1 MALIWLAGFVALG
14 AWTVRAVRRR
24 RLDATDR
31 VEVLG
36 AAVLCGG
43 LAVVAA
49 IAFGKNVAS
58 DGRARLENAP
68 SARARLFV
76 RWVQLE
82 LTPDARIGY
91 APDAG
96 LLLPRGYGL
105 AEAQRGWDLL
115 RLHAAENMGL
125 TAEKIEHEPTSTKVF
140 LAAVPH
146 TDETPQQRL
155 THATHGLIAAR
166 HCRGEPS
173 PKLDADAAMAVVF
186 CAGDEPRAGLLVERD
201 LAWKGTTAA
210 VRVAPFLYQD
220 GSWHAH
226 SLPIA
231 PGTLV
236 QMGAVADAVPGLTLW
251 ELPAPAGRTELFLP
265 TPEVMASCA
274 ENESAC
280 VLPLV
285 PPFGLE
291 LRRLIPS
298 PHEVGTRSLFAAGL
312 LVAPAF
318 FALVAFATRP
328 RSELEPR
335 RFARLMC
342 VAWVAT
348 FLGALVVWRLL
359 WAHRLDVMRRFESVG
374 PLVLLNQAFV
384 ALAAAA
390 LAATAVLA
398 WEQRPSRR
406 GMMVAIGAWAAFA
419 LAGFVPLIP
428 DARELW
434 SLGDVPKLLLA
445 AVLSFALGT
454 ASVWWPTARDR
465 LARVRQPIWLAGAM
479 VAAGAGAALM
489 RHQLGVLPR
498 LACAWGFV
506 LLFYAGLRHSIVTGR
521 AIVIAAAVVGGA
533 ALLYGDTGVALAVSA
548 PGVLFALLLSAH
560 DTSYSEDEARTLGGY
575 DRHAPLLRVH
585 ALVAIVAGLALATWA
600 AATLVRSL
608 HRGEPDGMPARLF
621 TDGALWL
628 PLAAA
633 VLTGAVAWS
642 AFQRRERARASRWL
656 ALTLVLFSAWAGR
669 NVLISRALATH
680 TRASERV
687 ALVVDPA
694 YALLSNDRD
703 FQRGLAAWNETRLAP
718 DATLDTGEGYFGAR
732 IVDAGVRHA
741 LDNDYLAV
749 LIARESGL
757 RGLGVIVL
765 AFLTLVGF
773 AAVLASERFRDGSS
787 AQRMRLVAALV
798 LGALCVYQPLAALGA
813 LPLTGIAWPGLG
825 LNSPTDFWLLVTLLL
840 AFACW
845 GDREIADDRAL
856 RVQPGYRRTRRLT
869 MVAQVAL
876 ASACALLVFRAG
888 AFALRR
894 PAPLAHQQLLAPFE
908 SLSDAVDYVD
918 RLHCGSLGDD
928 LLPRE
933 ILGDPASAEGLRR
946 FHDRF
951 QSAWHSQRDNGLRLA
966 RAYADGG
973 PCGPGA
979 GLWTAETDGDACRLG
994 FKVGWPEVRVVLSR
1008 QNGRASAQCEI
1019 DARSE
1024 PLQALRPTHR
1034 LADAERIRLVSQAR
1048 GVAAGDVGE
1057 LIGGGVVVRL
1067 RPMPKHT
1074 LGASNAPGLYFASEV
1089 ALSDDLKLT
1098 TRDGVRLVRTSEP
1111 KPHDP
1116 TWLIVR
1122 QLPNERIAESDE
1134 GGWSVHSLGT
1144 RETPLPTTGLALVV
1158 TGRSVWLFRPSAD
1171 PLLADDVATAHGRR
1185 WRHYV
1190 YGGLV
1195 PELGWVNPY
1204 DGGLSLGL
1212 DGWVHVATLEH
1223 NAHLL
1228 SKPALEPET
1237 ACGTLKPQADNYE
1250 SICAPSKLDGVLEC
1264 RVALQP
1270 ELEIRLRHLL
1280 ELASQAPEL
1289 FPKPASGRPARLA
1302 QRAEVALLAGD
1313 TGEILARADFVP
1325 GRASTAYAPRTP
1337 EIEHAL
1343 VLLREGR
1350 DPHTGKKIAH
1360 GEPEPLKADWSQ
1372 RIAIGSTMKP
1382 LLAHA
1387 FERADPQLA
1396 ARLTLSAPG
1405 ENASGECPGG
1415 WPPLLGHCPPT
1426 RSIWDEGASASDFP
1440 RYLAQSL
1447 NWYQAAVGFLGTAS
1461 GGTFGFGAEGPAQSL
1476 AEMQSLSLD
1485 LAPRA
1490 AALWTKTASGRT
1502 VISDIVD
1509 AEALRETPLWKEFEA
1524 LLGRPLCTG
1533 PNARS
1538 CQRQSDRADLCAA
1551 RALPIR
1557 KPSRDL
1563 RHLVALG
1570 PSDFDFATE
1579 RSAARVPV
1587 SEYFQF
1593 LRGSGVHG
1601 LGSMMQ
1607 LADAFNRLFYER
1619 APQQNGAYRLAASWF
1634 PTRAAGSPP
1643 PWTCPQ
1649 AGETGL
1655 SRGLCDVIAAPH
1667 GTAKSLEPLL
1677 RDNDIVVYGAK
1688 TGTIDALRDLS
1699 EHKTTCDA
1707 WNKAHTI
1714 PGAKTQPYQLP
1725 CGKNSRA
1732 DINDSLFVIAF
1743 GVKSGDKVVP
1753 LLLALR
1759 FQGVGMG
1766 YATAAA
1772 RPFIDLVREYFSQG
1786 PVTSPVAS
1794 KKP

>member
-1 MALIWLAGFVALG
+1 MALVWLLGFVALG
-14 AWTVRAVRRR
+14 AFAVRAVRRR
-24 RLDATDR
+24 GLDATDR
-31 VEVLG
+31 AGVLG
-36 AAVLCGG
+36 AAVLVGG

-49 IAFGKNVAS
+49 YAFGKHVAT

-82 LTPDARIGY
+82 LLPDARIGY

-115 RLHAAENMGL
+115 RLRATGDMGL
-125 TAEKIEHEPTSTKVF
+125 SAEKIEHEPTSTRVF

-146 TDETPQQRL
+146 GDETPQQRL
-155 THATHGLIAAR
+155 TQASHASIAAR
-166 HCRGEPS
+166 HCRGEPAA
-173 PKLDADAAMAVVF
+173 KLDADAAMAVIF
-186 CAGDEPRAGLLVERD
+186 CAGDEPKAGLLVERD
-201 LAWKGTTAA
+201 LAWKGTSAA

-274 ENESAC
+274 DDESAC
-280 VLPLV
+280 VLPLT

-291 LRRLIPS
+291 LRRLIPA
-298 PHEVGTRSLFAAGL
+298 PREIGARSLFAAGL
-312 LVAPAF
+312 LAAPAF
-318 FALVAFATRP
+318 FALVAFAIRP

-335 RFARLMC
+335 RFARLMG
-342 VAWVAT
+342 VAWAST
-348 FLGALVVWRLL
+348 FLAALVVWRLL

-390 LAATAVLA
+390 LAATVVLA
-398 WEQRPSRR
+398 WEQKPSRR
-406 GMMVAIGAWAAFA
+406 GLMIAMGAWTAFA
-419 LAGFVPLIP
+419 LAGLWPLIP

-434 SLGDVPKLLLA
+434 TGSDAPKLLLA
-445 AVLSFALGT
+445 AALSFALGT
-454 ASVWWPTARDR
+454 AAVWWPLLRER
-465 LARVRQPIWLAGAM
+465 LARFRQPVWLAGALLL
-479 VAAGAGAALM
+479 AGVGAALM

-506 LLFYAGLRHSIVTGR
+506 LLFYAGLRHSIVQGR
-521 AIVIAAAVVGGA
+521 AIIVAGAILGGA
-533 ALLYGDTGVALAVSA
+533 LLLYGDTGVALAVAA
-548 PGVLFALLLSAH
+548 PGALFALLLSAH

-575 DRHAPLLRVH
+575 DRHAPLVRVH
-585 ALVAIVAGLALATWA
+585 ALLAIALALALATWA

-608 HRGEPDGMPARLF
+608 RAGEPDGMPARWF
-621 TDGALWL
+621 TEGALWL

-633 VLTGAVAWS
+633 ALTGVVAWS
-642 AFQRRERARASRWL
+642 AFRRGERGRAGRWL
-656 ALTLVLFSAWAGR
+656 ALSLVLAVAWAGR

-680 TRASERV
+680 TRAAERV

-694 YALLSNDRD
+694 YALLSNERD

-718 DATLDTGEGYFGAR
+718 DATLGTGEGYFGAR

-757 RGLGVIVL
+757 RGLGAIVL
-765 AFLTLVGF
+765 AFLSLVGF
-773 AAVLASERFRDGSS
+773 AAVLASERFRDGSP
-787 AQRMRLVAALV
+787 AQRVRLVAALV

-845 GDREIADDRAL
+845 GDRDVTGDRAL
-856 RVQPGYRRTRRLT
+856 RVQPGYRHTRRLT

-876 ASACALLVFRAG
+876 ASACALLIFRAG

-894 PAPLAHQQLLAPFE
+894 PAPLAHETLLAPFE

-918 RLHCGSLGDD
+918 RLHCGTLGDD

-951 QSAWHSQRDNGLRLA
+951 QHAWQTQREQGLRLA

-973 PCGPGA
+973 SCGPGA
-979 GLWTAETDGDACRLG
+979 GNWTAETDGDACRLA
-994 FKVGWPEVRVVLSR
+994 FKVGWPEVHIALTRTS
-1008 QNGRASAQCEI
+1008 GHTSAQCQI

-1024 PLQALRPTHR
+1024 PLAALRPSHR
-1034 LADAERIRLVSQAR
+1034 LADSERIRLVSRAR
-1048 GVAAGDVGE
+1048 GVAAGDLGE

-1067 RPMPKHT
+1067 RPTPKHT
-1074 LGASNAPGLYFASEV
+1074 LTASNTPGLYFASEV
-1089 ALSDDLKLT
+1089 ALSDDLKLV
-1098 TRDGVRLVRTSEP
+1098 TRDGVRLVRTSQP

-1134 GGWSVHSLGT
+1134 GGWSVRALEP
-1144 RETPLPTTGLALVV
+1144 RETPLPATGLALVV

-1212 DGWVHVATLEH
+1212 DGWVHVAALEH

-1228 SKPALEPET
+1228 SKPALEGEA
-1237 ACGTLKPQADNYE
+1237 ACGTLRPPPEKYE
-1250 SICAPSKLDGVLEC
+1250 SVCAPSPLDGVLEC

-1302 QRAEVALLAGD
+1302 ERAEAALLAGD

-1337 EIEHAL
+1337 EIEHQL

-1350 DPHTGKKIAH
+1350 DPHTGRKVAH
-1360 GEPEPLKADWSQ
+1360 AGEPDPLKADWSQ

-1387 FERADPQLA
+1387 FERADPALA
-1396 ARLTLSAPG
+1396 QRLVLSAPG
-1405 ENASGECPGG
+1405 ENANGECPGG

-1426 RSIWDEGASASDFP
+1426 RSIWDEGESGADFS

-1461 GGTFGFGAEGPAQSL
+1461 GGTFGFGAEGPAQST
-1476 AEMQSLSLD
+1476 AEMQSLPLD

-1490 AALWTKTASGRT
+1490 AALWTRTASGRS

-1509 AEALRETPLWKEFEA
+1509 TEALRETPLWKEFEA
-1524 LLGRPLCTG
+1524 LLGRPLCTS
-1533 PNARS
+1533 PNARTCERRS
-1538 CQRQSDRADLCAA
+1538 EREDLCAA

-1557 KPSRDL
+1557 TPSRDL

-1601 LGSMMQ
+1601 LGSLMQ

-1619 APQQNGAYRLAASWF
+1619 APQSNGAYRLAASWF
-1634 PTRAAGSPP
+1634 PAPAAGSPP

-1649 AGETGL
+1649 AGDSSV

-1667 GTAKSLEPLL
+1667 GTARSLEPIL
-1677 RDNDIVVYGAK
+1677 RDGEIVVYGAK

-1699 EHKTTCDA
+1699 EHRASCEA
-1707 WNKAHTI
+1707 WNKSHTI

-1725 CGKNSRA
+1725 CGKGARA

-1743 GVKSGDKVVP
+1743 GVKSGDRTIP

-1759 FQGVGMG
+1759 FQGVGQG
-1766 YATAAA
+1766 FATAAA
-1772 RPFIDLVREYFSQG
+1772 RPFIDLARDYFAQG

-1794 KKP
+1794 KP